1 MTSAEDNIRK
11 TIEDLIYY
19 YEQKKR
25 LSSQHYAYIASEK
38 NDKYFLDAAEY
49 CIKNHISPSS
59 YLDMM
64 YDNFGT
70 KKAFFS
76 PKNLQSSVA
85 EKYLKNKAQTEGE
98 FFNPEL
104 NNNNL
109 DYDKIWRQQI
119 ELATDYMSFGQKI
132 EDILKDP
139 KLKFF
144 AWFRILA
151 TTHRNPEIIHE
162 YIHIAKKELNPRLL
176 AYLKQNSDLDINRL
190 L

>member
-1 MTSAEDNIRK
+1 MTSAEDNLIK
-11 TIEDLIYY
+11 TIKELVYY
-19 YEQKKR
+19 YEQKKK
-25 LSSQHYAYIASEK
+25 LSTQRYAYMASEK

-49 CIKNHISPSS
+49 CIKNHISPSI
-59 YLDMM
+59 YVDTM
-64 YDNFGT
+64 YDNFGS
-70 KKAFFS
+70 KKAFFC
-76 PKNLQSSVA
+76 PRNLQSSA
-85 EKYLKNKAQTEGE
+85 AKKYLNQAASSEGV
-98 FFNPEL
+98 FFTPEL

-109 DYDKIWRQQI
+109 DYDKIWQQQI

-151 TTHRNPEIIHE
+151 TTHRDAEIIRE

-176 AYLKQNSDLDINRL
+176 SYLKQNSDLDINRL
-190 L
+190 I

>member
-1 MTSAEDNIRK
+1 MTSAEDNLKKIV
-11 TIEDLIYY
+11 EELVYY
-19 YEQKKR
+19 YEQKKK
-25 LSSQHYAYIASEK
+25 LSTQRYAYITSEK
-38 NDKYFLDAAEY
+38 NDKYFIDAAKY
-49 CIKNHISPSS
+49 CVENHISPAS
-59 YLDMM
+59 YVDTM
-64 YDNFGT
+64 YENFGS

-76 PKNLQSSVA
+76 PRNLQSSVA
-85 EKYLKNKAQTEGE
+85 KKYLKQAADSEGV

-109 DYDKIWRQQI
+109 DYDKIWQQQI

-151 TTHRNPEIIHE
+151 TTHRNADIIRE

-176 AYLKQNSDLDINRL
+176 SYLKQNSDLDINRL
-190 L
+190 I